1 MSNTVF
7 ANHTGFTQ
15 IDNEVFYLQSTLS
28 ASAFSLFIRIYRA
41 TQGYGVAVKALS
53 NSYLQKTTNLSKNT
67 VTRSIKELED
77 LGVLL
82 VKRRA
87 RLSSYYQISVKGVS
101 KLYNTIKSELSEG
114 VESLELDLE
123 GNESASLPVEQVV
136 EVEVEVEQSTTVETL
151 QSPDNSFEIFWG
163 VYDKKVGKEPSKR
176 LWVRLRDSDKAA
188 IMKHLDKYVQS
199 TPEKQFRKDPANY
212 LKDRVWEDEVIEHK
226 FEVSTP
232 ENKSQQPQNFS
243 APVLEVRDVVRAGSD
258 ADEKINAFLRSFGK
272 KGETYA

>member
-1 MSNTVF
+1 MSSTVF

-87 RLSSYYQISVKGVS
+87 RLASYYQISVKGVS
-101 KLYNTIKSELSEG
+101 KLYNTIKTDLSESA
-114 VESLELDLE
+114 EPLELDLD
-123 GNESASLPVEQVV
+123 GNETVSLPVEQVV
-136 EVEVEVEQSTTVETL
+136 GVEVEVEQSTTVETL

-176 LWVRLRDSDKAA
+176 LWVRLRDSDKEA
-188 IMKHLDKYVQS
+188 IMKHIDKYVKS

-226 FEVSTP
+226 FETSTL
-232 ENKSQQPQNFS
+232 ENNSQQPQNFS
-243 APVLEVRDVVRAGSD
+243 APVVEDRDVVRAGTE

>member
-7 ANHTGFTQ
+7 ATHTGFTQ

-101 KLYNTIKSELSEG
+101 KMYNAIKSELSEG
-114 VESLELDLE
+114 VEFLELDLE
-123 GNESASLPVEQVV
+123 GNETVSLPVEQVV
-136 EVEVEVEQSTTVETL
+136 EVEVEVEQSTAVEAL

-176 LWVRLRDSDKAA
+176 LWVRLRGSDKEE

-226 FEVSTP
+226 FETSTP

-243 APVLEVRDVVRAGSD
+243 APVLEVRDVVRAGTE

>member
-87 RLSSYYQISVKGVS
+87 RLASYYQISVKGVS
-101 KLYNTIKSELSEG
+101 KLYNIIKIELT
-114 VESLELDLE
+114 ESAEPLELDLE
-123 GNESASLPVEQVV
+123 GNETASLPVEQVV
-136 EVEVEVEQSTTVETL
+136 EVEVEQSATVETL

-176 LWVRLRDSDKAA
+176 LWVRLRDSDKEA
-188 IMKHLDKYVQS
+188 IMKHLDEYVKS

-212 LKDRVWEDEVIEHK
+212 LKDRVWEDEVIEYK
-226 FEVSTP
+226 FETNTP

-243 APVLEVRDVVRAGSD
+243 APVLEVRDVVRAGSE

>member
-28 ASAFSLFIRIYRA
+28 ASAFSLFIRIYRS

-123 GNESASLPVEQVV
+123 GNETASLPVEQVV
-136 EVEVEVEQSTTVETL
+136 EVEVEQNDTLESL

-176 LWVRLRDSDKAA
+176 LWERLRDSDKAS
-188 IMKHLDKYVQS
+188 IMNHLDTYIEQ
-199 TPEKQFRKDPANY
+199 KQDKLYRKDPVNY
-212 LKDRVWEDEVIEHK
+212 LKDRVWEDEVLEYK
-226 FEVSTP
+226 YQEPTVPNNT
-232 ENKSQQPQNFS
+232 QQPPNFS
-243 APVLEVRDVVRAGSD
+243 APVEAVRDVVKEGTE
-258 ADEKINAFLRSFGK
+258 ADRKIQEFLATFGK

>member
-136 EVEVEVEQSTTVETL
+136 ELEVEQSTTVEAL

-176 LWVRLRDSDKAA
+176 LWVRLRDSDKSA
-188 IMKHLDKYVQS
+188 IMGHLEKYIQS

-243 APVLEVRDVVRAGSD
+243 APVLEVRDVVRAGTE